1 MGNRTI
7 YIIIAV
13 VIILVI
19 FGYTGGWFGGGT
31 PVPATMTPAPATTAP
46 APATGTTN
54 P

>member
-19 FGYTGGWFGGGT
+19 FGYTGGWFDGST
-31 PVPATMTPAPATTAP
+31 PVPATTTP
-46 APATGTTN
+46 APATGTTS